1 MAKRVVSLGRHSLL
15 VMILSRWATSP
26 PPPCPI
32 SPAYLIV
39 APVAWASAHAEGRAG
54 LPCPQVGG
62 PAAAGPR
69 TFYLCGHGVGAAFSR
84 VGGRRRR
91 PRYGHPSVA
100 RARVGAARPAIAGS
114 AGSARSKG
122 PRPKGG
128 VDPKGPG
135 LSAVPTTPAQAGV
148 TPPLMP
154 FVISGP
160 IFLHFVSKPIL
171 AGALLA
177 FRWPT
182 RRFFG
187 GPSVGHVAHIPPE
200 PLSLLGGGGP
210 LGEALVSRVAH
221 TSRRR
226 FWRRQGGPRA
236 ASPHSI
242 MGALV
247 APPGRQVRHGP
258 AIYTA

>member
-1 MAKRVVSLGRHSLL
+1 MSDFPRCTWIGAPVARAPACAGVRATRSVG
-15 VMILSRWATSP
+15 ILSP
-26 PPPCPI
+26 DFFPM
-32 SPAYLIV
+32 YLIG

-54 LPCPQVGG
+54 LPCPPSRWSGG
-62 PAAAGPR
+62 SRAPLFHFMRTWAGAAG
-69 TFYLCGHGVGAAFSR
+69 GR
-84 VGGRRRR
+84 VEGRRRR

-154 FVISGP
+154 FCISGP
-160 IFLHFVSKPIL
+160 IFLCCVENTLFAK
-171 AGALLA
+171 ALLA

-182 RRFFG
+182 RRFFS
-187 GPSVGHVAHIPPE
+187 GPSVGHVAHIPLE
-200 PLSLLGGGGP
+200 PLSL
-210 LGEALVSRVAH
+210 
-221 TSRRR
+221 
-226 FWRRQGGPRA
+226 
-236 ASPHSI
+236 
-242 MGALV
+242 
-247 APPGRQVRHGP
+247 
-258 AIYTA
+258 

>member
-69 TFYLCGHGVGAAFSR
+69 FFILCGHGEGGGSAAVEGLPEGVRSL
-84 VGGRRRR
+84 GN
-91 PRYGHPSVA
+91 PSVA
-100 RARVGAARPAIAGS
+100 RARAGAARPAIAGS

-226 FWRRQGGPRA
+226 FWRRQGVKLRNGVRYFVLHNYSK
-236 ASPHSI
+236 ASP
-242 MGALV
+242 LTL
-247 APPGRQVRHGP
+247 PN
-258 AIYTA
+258 

>member
-1 MAKRVVSLGRHSLL
+1 MRGA
-15 VMILSRWATSP
+15 
-26 PPPCPI
+26 CCF
-32 SPAYLIV
+32 
-39 APVAWASAHAEGRAG
+39 
-54 LPCPQVGG
+54 PCPQVGG

-69 TFYLCGHGVGAAFSR
+69 FFILCGHGQARRLRR
-84 VGGRRRR
+84 VEGRRRR

-154 FVISGP
+154 FCISGL
-160 IFLHFVSKPIL
+160 IFSIL
-171 AGALLA
+171 CRKHCFAKALLA
-177 FRWPT
+177 FRWPIC
-182 RRFFG
+182 RFFS
-187 GPSVGHVAHIPPE
+187 GPSVGHVAHIPLE

-210 LGEALVSRVAH
+210 RGEVSVSRVAH
-221 TSRRR
+221 ASRRR
-226 FWRRQGGPRA
+226 FWRRQGGPRGL
-236 ASPHSI
+236 SVQHNG
-242 MGALV
+242 GAGS
-247 APPGRQVRHGP
+247 APRPAVRHGP

>member
-1 MAKRVVSLGRHSLL
+1 MSDFPRCTWIGAPDARAPARAGVRATRSVGMLL
-15 VMILSRWATSP
+15 LDFP
-26 PPPCPI
+26 L
-32 SPAYLIV
+32 PAYLIV
-39 APVAWASAHAEGRAG
+39 APVAWASAHAGGVLAYHVR
-54 LPCPQVGG
+54 QVGG

-100 RARVGAARPAIAGS
+100 RARTWVARLAVARSDIHV
-114 AGSARSKG
+114 RSKG

-154 FVISGP
+154 FCISGP
-160 IFLHFVSKPIL
+160 IFLCCVENTLFAK
-171 AGALLA
+171 ALLA

-187 GPSVGHVAHIPPE
+187 GPSVGHVAHIPLE
-200 PLSLLGGGGP
+200 PLSL
-210 LGEALVSRVAH
+210 
-221 TSRRR
+221 
-226 FWRRQGGPRA
+226 
-236 ASPHSI
+236 
-242 MGALV
+242 
-247 APPGRQVRHGP
+247 
-258 AIYTA
+258 

>member
-69 TFYLCGHGVGAAFSR
+69 FFILCGHGEGGGSAAVEGLPEGVRSL
-84 VGGRRRR
+84 GN
-91 PRYGHPSVA
+91 PSVA
-100 RARVGAARPAIAGS
+100 RARAGAARPAIAGS

-148 TPPLMP
+148 TPPPLCP
-154 FVISGP
+154 F
-160 IFLHFVSKPIL
+160 
-171 AGALLA
+171 A
-177 FRWPT
+177 FRG
-182 RRFFG
+182 RFFYISCRN
-187 GPSVGHVAHIPPE
+187 P
-200 PLSLLGGGGP
+200 
-210 LGEALVSRVAH
+210 
-221 TSRRR
+221 
-226 FWRRQGGPRA
+226 F
-236 ASPHSI
+236 
-242 MGALV
+242 
-247 APPGRQVRHGP
+247 
-258 AIYTA
+258 

>member
-1 MAKRVVSLGRHSLL
+1 ML
-15 VMILSRWATSP
+15 
-26 PPPCPI
+26 
-32 SPAYLIV
+32 AYHV
-39 APVAWASAHAEGRAG
+39 R
-54 LPCPQVGG
+54 QVGG

-69 TFYLCGHGVGAAFSR
+69 FFILCGHGEGGGSAAVEGLPEGVRSL
-84 VGGRRRR
+84 GN
-91 PRYGHPSVA
+91 PSVA
-100 RARVGAARPAIAGS
+100 RARAGAARPAIAGS

-171 AGALLA
+171 AGALMA

-182 RRFFG
+182 RRFFS
-187 GPSVGHVAHIPPE
+187 GPSVGHVAHIPLE
-200 PLSLLGGGGP
+200 PLSL
-210 LGEALVSRVAH
+210 
-221 TSRRR
+221 
-226 FWRRQGGPRA
+226 
-236 ASPHSI
+236 
-242 MGALV
+242 
-247 APPGRQVRHGP
+247 
-258 AIYTA
+258 